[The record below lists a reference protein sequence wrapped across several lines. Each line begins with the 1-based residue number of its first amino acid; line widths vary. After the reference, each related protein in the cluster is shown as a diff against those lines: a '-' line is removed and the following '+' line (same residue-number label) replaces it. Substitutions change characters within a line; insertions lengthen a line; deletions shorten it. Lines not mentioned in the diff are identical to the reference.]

1 MTRGDA
7 YYWAGGQKVAL
18 AADSRIAVDETRAR
32 EHGLWGGELSAAAE
46 SAGHTVGDGMVLLPA
61 GSVSGPLR
69 DQLDRTGASAPVYRA
84 DDSLIV
90 VRPEVRMETAPA
102 TSASDVRTAI
112 GRIDSDASV
121 HEPKPGR
128 FVVKPSSGRGADA
141 LELANR
147 LAEELRPDVAQA
159 RFVRITPPRSAVD

>member
-7 YYWAGGQKVAL
+7 YYWAAGQKVAL

-32 EHGLWGGELSAAAE
+32 EHGLWGEELSTAAQ
-46 SAGHTVGDGMVLLPA
+46 SAGHTVGNGIILLPA
-61 GSVSGPLR
+61 SSVSGPLR
-69 DQLDRTGASAPVYRA
+69 EQLDQTGASAPVYRA

-112 GRIDSDASV
+112 GGIDANASV
-121 HEPKPGR
+121 QEPQPGR

-141 LELANR
+141 LKIANR
-147 LAEELRPDVAQA
+147 LAEQLQPDVAQA
-159 RFVRITPPRSAVD
+159 RFVRITPPQEPLD